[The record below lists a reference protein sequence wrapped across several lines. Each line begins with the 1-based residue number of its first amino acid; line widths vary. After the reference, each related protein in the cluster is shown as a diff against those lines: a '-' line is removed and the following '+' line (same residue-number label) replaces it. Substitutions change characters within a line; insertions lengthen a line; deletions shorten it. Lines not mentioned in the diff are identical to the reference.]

1 MDMKNQMIGKHHSH
15 HMVDVGLVKHGKD
28 MLLGLGVY
36 VVVRQYH
43 TEQEVRKP

>member
-28 MLLGLGVY
+28 IPMG
-36 VVVRQYH
+36 
-43 TEQEVRKP
+43 